1 MPGEARDAR
10 VGCAYVNIGLSFDR
24 ARYRD
29 YMVDPRTVGS
39 PARAWLRRGRR
50 TCRINTV
57 CPAGPHPRH
66 PHPPS
71 PGRGAPAAGPV
82 TGDLREV
89 AAAVHRAPTAA
100 AGLRVVQEK
109 QGTVRVLALLDP
121 LQERAPHQEYGV
133 PGHCRQGRAG
143 RTARRPA
150 DRTKL
155 GREIGLRG
163 DRVDPLHVGR
173 VGFPAGHR
181 RAHQAVQ
188 GLAQEAGVRQI
199 AGGDPYR
206 TLVGGQLRLGEPA
219 RESRGVGESLQRRG
233 VPFAEGGREVQTGA
247 AADERERECRVGGG
261 GAAGHASSVHRFI
274 WCRIGAP
281 TRLTPVDVVS
291 DGDTT
296 STGVSRPGGR
306 AESRCGM
313 RAVRIDRFGGPEGL
327 VPVDVPDP
335 VPGPGEV
342 LMRIAAAGVNR
353 ADALLRAGLYHRAG
367 HPPLI
372 PGAEAAGIVVEVG
385 EGVTGFAPG
394 QRVMAL
400 DGGKSSGFYAEL
412 ATVPASQVVGLPD
425 GVDLARAAALPIAW
439 LSAWYCVRHLARVSK
454 DDTVVV
460 KAAASGVGTAAV
472 QIAAETGARVL
483 ALAGSADKAAWA
495 GEFGADVTVDT
506 SAFSDDAEV
515 EEVLRLTDG
524 RGADVVLDTVG
535 GRAFGRSL
543 REVGLGGRV
552 VALANVALEPSTVDT
567 RDFYPKN
574 ASILGFQLTNLQIHG
589 YDARPDLR
597 ELADRVAAGG
607 YRVPIETVVP
617 LEEARAAH
625 ERLERRDNRGKI
637 VLSAGPG
644 FGK

>member
-1 MPGEARDAR
+1 
-10 VGCAYVNIGLSFDR
+10 
-24 ARYRD
+24 
-29 YMVDPRTVGS
+29 
-39 PARAWLRRGRR
+39 
-50 TCRINTV
+50 
-57 CPAGPHPRH
+57 
-66 PHPPS
+66 
-71 PGRGAPAAGPV
+71 
-82 TGDLREV
+82 
-89 AAAVHRAPTAA
+89 
-100 AGLRVVQEK
+100 
-109 QGTVRVLALLDP
+109 
-121 LQERAPHQEYGV
+121 
-133 PGHCRQGRAG
+133 
-143 RTARRPA
+143 
-150 DRTKL
+150 
-155 GREIGLRG
+155 
-163 DRVDPLHVGR
+163 
-173 VGFPAGHR
+173 
-181 RAHQAVQ
+181 
-188 GLAQEAGVRQI
+188 
-199 AGGDPYR
+199 
-206 TLVGGQLRLGEPA
+206 
-219 RESRGVGESLQRRG
+219 
-233 VPFAEGGREVQTGA
+233 
-247 AADERERECRVGGG
+247 
-261 GAAGHASSVHRFI
+261 
-274 WCRIGAP
+274 
-281 TRLTPVDVVS
+281 
-291 DGDTT
+291 
-296 STGVSRPGGR
+296 
-306 AESRCGM
+306 M
-313 RAVRIDRFGGPEGL
+313 RAVRIDRFGGPEVL

-342 LMRIAAAGVNR
+342 LVRIAAAGVNR

-367 HPPLI
+367 RPPLI
-372 PGAEAAGIVVEVG
+372 PGAEAAGVVVEVG
-385 EGVTGFAPG
+385 EGVTDFAPG

-412 ATVPASQVVGLPD
+412 ATVSATQVVVLPD

-472 QIAAETGARVL
+472 QIAAEAGARVI
-483 ALAGSADKAAWA
+483 ALAGSAEKAAWA

-506 SAFSDDAEV
+506 SVHPDDAEV

-543 REVGLGGRV
+543 REVGHGGRV

-589 YDARPDLR
+589 YDPRPDLR

-637 VLSAGPG
+637 VLSVGPE